1 MAIDWRRFAPYLLI
15 TILVNVLV
23 TLAVLWVWD
32 RNRPVIVVEAPS
44 EADATQVA
52 AGGTVVV
59 EPTAPPTAG
68 PPTATVH
75 VVAAGETLGQIAERY
90 DVDLADLMAANNLDN
105 PNVLAVGQTLTVPI
119 GGLQPTPTAPP
130 ADQPT
135 STPIPT
141 ATPDPDAPP
150 PEIAIARVID
160 AGQMA
165 SEAVVLLNQGGPLD
179 LAGWRLRSES
189 GAEYLF
195 PSLTLFEGGSVNI
208 HTADGQNSVVDLY
221 WGQSDAVWARGAS
234 IFLVNPAGDI
244 EVRYTI
250 P

>member
-1 MAIDWRRFAPYLLI
+1 MQIDWRRFAPYLGI
-15 TILVNVLV
+15 TILVNVLA

-44 EADATQVA
+44 AVEATQA
-52 AGGTVVV
+52 ATGGTQVV

-68 PPTATVH
+68 PPTATIH
-75 VVAAGETLGQIAERY
+75 VVGAGETLGQIAERY
-90 DVDLADLMAANNLDN
+90 DVALADLMAANNLDN
-105 PNVLAVGQTLTVPI
+105 PNILAVGQTLTIPI

-130 ADQPT
+130 PDQPT
-135 STPIPT
+135 LTPIPT
-141 ATPDPDAPP
+141 ATSDPDAPP
-150 PEIAIARVID
+150 PEISIARVTG
-160 AGQMA
+160 AGQIA

-179 LAGWRLRSES
+179 LGGWRLRTES
-189 GAEYLF
+189 GVEYLF
-195 PSLTLFEGGSVNI
+195 PSLTLFAGGSVSI

-221 WGQSDAVWARGAS
+221 WGQSTAVWARGAS
-234 IFLVNPAGDI
+234 VFLVNPAGDI